1 MRSSPRTRKSISFV
15 PILLLVGLTS
25 CGRDTP
31 TAPLLGNHA
40 SLSGRASLAAAPQGA
55 FFPLAIGN
63 RWHSVGDDRFVMTDA
78 GGGVDGFTIH
88 DDITRELTGTEVL
101 FGRTYTVMKE
111 TTVQTIPFE
120 SEPWISTQWIRYR
133 QDASGL
139 YEADVSGASE
149 PVMSSAATGPDG
161 VRMQAARPLP
171 DALRAKILP
180 DRIDAYERA
189 WNRLQWKVEVL
200 NRYVASDGAAR
211 GSGVLPN
218 EITRL
223 VYPLRPGEEWTIRT
237 DFFFGSV
244 VEGIE
249 DLDLPAGRFPAYRIR
264 IPNEA
269 LGPEDVVRL
278 WMGRSGQLRFQYHL
292 EAPAT
297 DEDGNVIG
305 SSSIDHDEVL
315 DQISLVKPS
324 SLTP

>member
-1 MRSSPRTRKSISFV
+1 
-15 PILLLVGLTS
+15 VGLTS

-31 TAPLLGNHA
+31 TAPILHGQA
-40 SLSGRASLAAAPQGA
+40 SLAGRASQAAAPQGA

-63 RWHSVGDDRFVMTDA
+63 HWHSVGDDRVVLTDA
-78 GGGVDGFTIH
+78 GGGVDNFTIH
-88 DDITRELTGTEVL
+88 NDITRELIGTEAL

-111 TTVQTIPFE
+111 TTIQTMSFE
-120 SEPWISTQWIRYR
+120 PEPWITTQWIRYR

-139 YEADVSGASE
+139 YEADVSGPPASE
-149 PVMSSAATGPDG
+149 PVMPSAATELDG
-161 VRMQAARPLP
+161 VRTPSVRPLP
-171 DALRAKILP
+171 DGMRAKIRP
-180 DRIDAYERA
+180 DQIDAYERA
-189 WNRLQWKVEVL
+189 WNRLQWKAEAL
-200 NRYVASDGAAR
+200 NRHMISDGAAR
-211 GSGVLPN
+211 ISGVLPN

-269 LGPEDVVRL
+269 LGPEDVVHL
-278 WMGRSGQLRFQYHL
+278 WMGRSGQLRFRYHL

-297 DEDGNVIG
+297 DQDGNVIG
-305 SSSIDHDEVL
+305 SSSFDHDEVL